1 MHIADCFRIDR
12 KISFLV
18 ENKYKFKKIMMNIA
32 MDASSG
38 SST

>member
-18 ENKYKFKKIMMNIA
+18 ENKYKFKKIMMNIT